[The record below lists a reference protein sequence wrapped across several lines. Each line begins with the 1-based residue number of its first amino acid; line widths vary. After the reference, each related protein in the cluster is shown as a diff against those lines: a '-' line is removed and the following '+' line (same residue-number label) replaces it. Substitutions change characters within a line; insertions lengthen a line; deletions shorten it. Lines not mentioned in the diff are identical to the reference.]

1 VARKVG
7 MVEIFQM
14 TLAFLSFQISRGSM
28 IREAGEHG
36 CLLCGNN
43 YIWSVLQ
50 SFGMLLSSRAQAGL
64 HCSLPFYNLL
74 MQKLNIPTWPSLL
87 FGLFCINTSSGMAIQ
102 HIIEFGDIW
111 KRVREVHLIEG
122 RTLNA
127 IIWKFTASV

>member
-1 VARKVG
+1 

-14 TLAFLSFQISRGSM
+14 TLAFPSFQISRGSM

-36 CLLCGNN
+36 FLLCGNN

-64 HCSLPFYNLL
+64 DCSLPFYNLL

-87 FGLFCINTSSGMAIQ
+87 FGHFFCINTSSGMAIQ